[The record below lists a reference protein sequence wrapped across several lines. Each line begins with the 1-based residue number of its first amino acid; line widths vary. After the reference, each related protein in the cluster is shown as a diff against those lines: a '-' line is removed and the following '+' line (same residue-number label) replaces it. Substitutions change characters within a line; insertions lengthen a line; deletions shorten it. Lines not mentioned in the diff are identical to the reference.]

1 MVSRFS
7 NPIRFMSLKST
18 RLDPP
23 PPVEREAKGGYLM
36 RRGEVYLHGG
46 TSGKRLSADGPK
58 TFGGD
63 QLLRLALPQV

>member
-7 NPIRFMSLKST
+7 NPIRYELKST

-46 TSGKRLSADGPK
+46 TSGKRLSAGPK

-63 QLLRLALPQV
+63 